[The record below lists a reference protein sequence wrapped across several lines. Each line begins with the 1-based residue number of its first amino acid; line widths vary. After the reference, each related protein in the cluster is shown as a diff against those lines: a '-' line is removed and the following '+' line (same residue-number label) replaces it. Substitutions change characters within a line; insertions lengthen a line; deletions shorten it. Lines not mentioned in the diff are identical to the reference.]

1 MKTNDLLQYLDELF
15 SKKQINKVEPFLQEQ
30 LKLAM
35 EEEDTSR
42 VITIVNEL
50 IGFYRS
56 MQEHEKSIF
65 YCEQIIAFLKMFNL
79 EGTIPYAT
87 TLLNTATAYRAAG
100 QLNDAMEHYHTA
112 EKIYNLEI
120 DKSDYRFAGLYN
132 NKALLYQELEEHE
145 KALGYLNKAL
155 PIISN
160 LGEAGKIELAVTY
173 SNLSVSCCKL
183 DSLKEAEGYAK
194 KALNLFETY
203 SPDDYHYGA
212 ALASMGQIQYK
223 KNDLRLAIT
232 NYEKA
237 LKKIY
242 INMGKNNIYNS
253 TYAGLLIAYDKA
265 GVFIP
270 RNGMELAKDYYET
283 YGRAML
289 LEKFPDYVN
298 EIAVGLVGEGSE
310 CFGFDDDISMDHDF
324 GPGFCMWVT
333 KELFNQIGNRLQEEY
348 EKLPKLHKGI
358 VRMETVQ
365 GQGRMG
371 VRIIEDFYQ
380 VILQIDTINSH
391 SELEWSAL
399 KDYNLAA
406 AVNGEVF
413 YDKKGEFTAIRN
425 KLSAYY
431 PKQLWIKKIA
441 EETVKGSQAGQY
453 NYARMMLRGEFVA
466 AEFAIYEFMKHMI
479 ALVYL
484 LNKTYSPYYKWSHK
498 GMYRLSWGKEIAD
511 LLQKLALMP
520 SQKHAWT
527 EDNVLEGKVNIED
540 EKVVLI
546 EEICSKVLAE
556 LKRQGL
562 ASGNDNFLERHAG
575 EILAAGMMSD
585 EGKWRQDNV

>member
-1 MKTNDLLQYLDELF
+1 MKTNELLQYLDELF
-15 SKKQINKVEPFLQEQ
+15 SKKQMNKVEPFLQEQ

-42 VITIVNEL
+42 VIMIVNEL

-56 MQEHEKSIF
+56 MQEHVKSTF
-65 YCEQIIAFLKMFNL
+65 YCEQIIAFLKMCNL

-100 QLNDAMEHYHTA
+100 QSKEAMDHYHIV
-112 EKIYNLEI
+112 EKIYNLEL
-120 DKSDYRFAGLYN
+120 DKGDYRFAGLYN

-145 KALGYLNKAL
+145 KALEYLNRAL
-155 PIISN
+155 SIISY

-173 SNLSVSCCKL
+173 TNLSVSCCIMGQ
-183 DSLKEAEGYAK
+183 LKEAEGYAK
-194 KALNLFETY
+194 KALNLFEAY
-203 SPDDYHYGA
+203 SPEDYHYGA
-212 ALASMGQIQYK
+212 SLASMGQIQY
-223 KNDLRLAIT
+223 NNNNFELAIT

-237 LKKIY
+237 LQKIY
-242 INMGKNNIYNS
+242 LNMGKNNIYNS
-253 TYAGLLIAYDKA
+253 TYAGLLLAYNKA

-270 RNGMELAKDYYET
+270 KNGMELAKDYYET
-283 YGRAML
+283 YGQAML
-289 LEKFPDYVN
+289 LEKFPEYVN

-310 CFGFDDDISMDHDF
+310 CFGFDDDISKDHDF

-333 KELFNQIGNRLQEEY
+333 KELFDEIGEHLQSEY
-348 EKLPKLHKGI
+348 DRLPKIHKGI
-358 VRMETVQ
+358 VCMETVQ

-371 VRIIEDFYQ
+371 VRIIEDFYKA
-380 VILQIDTINSH
+380 ILQTDTIIPNSE
-391 SELEWSAL
+391 SEWSAL
-399 KDYNLAA
+399 KEYNLAA

-413 YDKKGEFTAIRN
+413 YDKKGAFTAIRN
-425 KLSAYY
+425 RLSAYY

-466 AEFAIYEFMKHMI
+466 AELAVSEFMKHII

-498 GMYRLSWGKEIAD
+498 GMYYLSWGKEIAD

-520 SQKHAWT
+520 SQEHAWT
-527 EDNVLEGKVNIED
+527 EYTGLQGKVNIED
-540 EKVVLI
+540 EKVAVI

-562 ASGNDNFLERHAG
+562 AEGEDNFLERHAG
-575 EILAAGMMSD
+575 EILAAGVKSD
-585 EGKWRQDNV
+585 